1 MSRIIAAVVLVLLM
15 LGFCI
20 SDRIVINN
28 ACEDLYEKTLECEN
42 SVVNGEKAKEAA
54 KELNRE
60 FTDTEGLLSVY
71 VNHDILDEI
80 AESAAR
86 LEVLSGRSEVDFLSE
101 CAFIKLKLE
110 YIKKDSGVNL
120 HSIF

>member
-1 MSRIIAAVVLVLLM
+1 MSRIIAAVVLVLLIA
-15 LGFCI
+15 GFCI
-20 SDRIVINN
+20 SDRIVINY
-28 ACEDLYEKTLECEN
+28 AYEDLYEKTLICEDL
-42 SVVNGEKAKEAA
+42 VGNGEKAALA
-54 KELNRE
+54 VKELRE
-60 FTDTEGLLSVY
+60 KFDKSEGILSMY
-71 VNHDILDEI
+71 VNHDMLDEI

-86 LEVLSGRSEVDFLSE
+86 LEILSGRSETDFLSE

>member
-1 MSRIIAAVVLVLLM
+1 MSRIIAAIVLTLLM
-15 LGFCI
+15 IGLCI

-28 ACEDLYEKTLECEN
+28 AYDKLYESITECEKSAYLEESGDTAERLN
-42 SVVNGEKAKEAA
+42 KEF
-54 KELNRE
+54 EQ
-60 FTDTEGLLSVY
+60 TEGLLSVF

-86 LEVLSGRSEVDFLSE
+86 LKILSGVSQADYLSE
-101 CAFIKLKLE
+101 CASIKLKLE

>member
-1 MSRIIAAVVLVLLM
+1 MSRLIAAIVLTLLM
-15 LGFCI
+15 IGLCI

-28 ACEDLYEKTLECEN
+28 AYDKLYESITECEKSAYSEESRDTAERLN
-42 SVVNGEKAKEAA
+42 KEF
-54 KELNRE
+54 EQ
-60 FTDTEGLLSVY
+60 TEGLLSVF

-86 LEVLSGRSEVDFLSE
+86 LKILSGVSHADYLSE
-101 CAFIKLKLE
+101 CASIKLKLE

>member
-1 MSRIIAAVVLVLLM
+1 MSRIIAAVVLVLLIA
-15 LGFCI
+15 GFCI
-20 SDRIVINN
+20 SDRIIINN
-28 ACEDLYEKTLECEN
+28 AYEVLYEKALNCE
-42 SVVNGEKAKEAA
+42 SVAGEGEKASSAA
-54 KELNRE
+54 KELNQK
-60 FTDTEGLLSVY
+60 FSNTEGLLSVY

-86 LEVLSGRSEVDFLSE
+86 LEVLSGRSEADYLSE

>member
-15 LGFCI
+15 VGFCI

-28 ACEDLYEKTLECEN
+28 AYEDLYEKTLKCESLAEN
-42 SVVNGEKAKEAA
+42 SESAKAAA
-54 KELNRE
+54 EELNEE
-60 FTDTEGLLSVY
+60 FKSTEGLLSVY

-80 AESAAR
+80 AEAAAR
-86 LEVLSGRSEVDFLSE
+86 LEVLSGRSEADYLSE

>member
-28 ACEDLYEKTLECEN
+28 AYENLYQKAVKCEESAAVGQEAQ
-42 SVVNGEKAKEAA
+42 KAAE
-54 KELNRE
+54 ELNRE
-60 FTDTEGLLSVY
+60 FGETEGLLSVF

-80 AESAAR
+80 AEASAR
-86 LEVLSGRSEVDFLSE
+86 LRALSGRNEADYLSE

>member
-1 MSRIIAAVVLVLLM
+1 MSRIIAAVVLVLLIA
-15 LGFCI
+15 GFCI

-28 ACEDLYEKTLECEN
+28 IYEDLYEKISSCEDLAEN
-42 SVVNGEKAKEAA
+42 PEKAGVAT
-54 KELNRE
+54 KELRE
-60 FTDTEGLLSVY
+60 KFESSEGVLSMY

-80 AESAAR
+80 AESVAR
-86 LEVLSGRSEVDFLSE
+86 LEVLSGRSETDYMSE

>member
-28 ACEDLYEKTLECEN
+28 AYEDLYEKTLVCE
-42 SVVNGEKAKEAA
+42 SLAENGEKAGKAA
-54 KELNRE
+54 KELKEE
-60 FTDTEGLLSVY
+60 FEDTEGLLSVY

-80 AESAAR
+80 AEAAAR
-86 LEVLSGRSEVDFLSE
+86 LEALSGRNEADYLSE